1 MFEEMLDDRLKEK
14 LREAYA
20 RMQTAGELL
29 PSRRLDECYSLFRNR
44 FGPDALRQ
52 VDGEQLLD
60 TMHTFGKDSLVYWL
74 EFKNDEE
81 FPGKFGSIAGGSA
94 LKFGIYRKRDT
105 GIWMTGSPQ
114 KQEELSVSD
123 AIEIA
128 RRHRD
133 QLVAGSEIISKLS
146 YQAEDKEYSSLQ
158 NEMDRRAPDISNTA
172 WGHKYFSLLFPTK
185 LDDYHAGEYQRFHL
199 VKLLKRPPEGAGRYL
214 AAGMFVRLARELEW
228 PLNHLSS
235 VLNQVNG
242 RPYRTW
248 RVGTSLGETESNTI
262 WPMMR
267 DNDCVAIGWP
277 KVGDLSEFEHN
288 QESKTQIAQLLREHY
303 ELSASVASR
312 KAGEMLNFA
321 AVMTDGEAVLAASGE
336 RILGLGRI
344 AGPYRFDPQTHENAP
359 HQRSVEW
366 KSTEEFRLPNR
377 EGLRTTVYSLRK
389 SFDNLIDAERR
400 LLDAPSSSA
409 QGTRRPERIVR
420 LDGISGRVQSI
431 LERKGQVIL
440 YGPPGTGKTFWAR
453 RAGLD
458 LAALSALGQSFEN
471 LDANG
476 QARVEGSG
484 AQRGLFR
491 MCTFHPAYGYEDF
504 IEGYR
509 PAEGRDRALV
519 FSLTDGIFKQ
529 ICSDAEDEPKLQFY
543 LLIDE
548 INRGD
553 IPRIFGELLTLLE
566 RDKRGKAVYLPV
578 SGERFSVPGN
588 VQIIGTMNTADRS
601 IALLDTAL
609 RRRFGFVELM
619 PNPALLRDAVVANSI
634 PLSGWLAAL
643 NDRIREHIGRDAR
656 NLQVGHSYLM
666 KGGQPITD
674 FAEFVRV
681 FAEDILPLLEE
692 YCYED
697 YAALARILGG
707 ALVDESRQR
716 IRYELLERSR
726 REDLIQALLEPS
738 PELGTSQEI
747 VAQTQEEDEEP
758 EEEDEDDGAGG

>member
-1 MFEEMLDDRLKEK
+1 MADEMLDDRLRRR
-14 LREAYA
+14 LGEAYT
-20 RMQTAGELL
+20 RMQQAGELL
-29 PSRRLDECYSLFRNR
+29 PLGHLKECYSLFRDR

-52 VDGEQLLD
+52 LDGERLLD
-60 TMHTFGKDSLVYWL
+60 TMHTHGKDSLVYWL
-74 EFKNDEE
+74 EFKNDQE

-94 LKFGIYRKRDT
+94 LKFRIYKKKET
-105 GIWMTGSPQ
+105 GVWMTGSPQ
-114 KQEELSVSD
+114 KQEELSVGD
-123 AIEIA
+123 AVDIA

-133 QLVAGSEIISKLS
+133 QLVAGTEIIANLPRD
-146 YQAEDKEYSSLQ
+146 AGDEEYLSLQ
-158 NEMDRRAPDISNTA
+158 HEMDRRAPDIGDSA
-172 WGHKYFSLLFPTK
+172 WGHKYFSLLFPDK
-185 LDDYHAGEYQRFHL
+185 LDDYHAEEYQRFHL
-199 VKLLKRPPEGAGRYL
+199 VKLLKRPPDGAGRYL
-214 AAGMFVRLARELEW
+214 AAGMFVRLGRELEW
-228 PLNHLSS
+228 PLNHLTS
-235 VLNQVNG
+235 VLNEVNG

-248 RVGTSLGETESNTI
+248 RVGTSLGEAESDKT

-277 KVGDLSEFEHN
+277 KVGDLSRLEHN
-288 QESKTQIAQLLREHY
+288 QESKTQISELLRRHHN
-303 ELSASVASR
+303 LSPSVATR
-312 KAGEMLNFA
+312 KASEMLNFA
-321 AVMTDGEAVLAASGE
+321 FGMTEGEPVLAASGE

-344 AGPYRFDPQTHENAP
+344 AGPYRFDPQVHENAP

-366 KSTEEFRLPNR
+366 KSTREFTLPDR
-377 EGLRTTVYSLRK
+377 EGLRTTVYRFNK

-400 LLDAPSSSA
+400 LLDAPSSPA
-409 QGTRRPERIVR
+409 RRTLRVSRAVR
-420 LDGISGRVQSI
+420 LEGISGRVQSI

-453 RAGLD
+453 QTGLD
-458 LAALSALGQSFEN
+458 LAALGAFGQRFKN
-471 LDANG
+471 LHAHG
-476 QARVEGSG
+476 RIRVEGG
-484 AQRGLFR
+484 EAQHGLFR

-509 PAEGRDRALV
+509 PAEGRDGALV

-529 ICSDAEDEPKLQFY
+529 ICSDAEREPKRQFY

-566 RDKRGKAVYLPV
+566 RDKRGKEVHLPV

-588 VQIIGTMNTADRS
+588 VHIIGTMNTADRS

-619 PNPALLRDAVVANSI
+619 PNPALLGDAVVANGI

-643 NDRIREHIGRDAR
+643 NDRILEHIGRDAR

-666 KGGQPITD
+666 KGGKPISD
-674 FAEFVRV
+674 LGGFVRV
-681 FAEDILPLLEE
+681 LGEDIVPLLEE

-697 YAALARILGG
+697 YSALAKILGTG
-707 ALVDESRQR
+707 LVDDSRQR
-716 IRYELLERSR
+716 IRYELLEQGT
-726 REDLIQALLEPS
+726 REELVQALMEPS
-738 PELGTSQEI
+738 PELGTSQEMLG
-747 VAQTQEEDEEP
+747 QTQEDDEEP
-758 EEEDEDDGAGG
+758 DEDDKDDGAGG